1 MEVVLRMEEE
11 FLHLQRSTLL
21 SSPFFSS
28 NSPLVLVNRHQLP
41 RLVPC
46 HAIALVDVCGVQG
59 PDALALCCEELN
71 TCILSDYKGQRSS

>member
-28 NSPLVLVNRHQLP
+28 SSPLVLVNRHQLP
-41 RLVPC
+41 CLVLR
-46 HAIALVDVCGVQG
+46 HAIALVDVCGIQG
-59 PDALALCCEELN
+59 PDVLVLCFEELN
-71 TCILSDYKGQRSS
+71 TGIPSTTNCPDS